1 MHNTQKTGH
10 IHPITQTIQQLTDI
24 FAEIGFVL
32 YNGPEVDTEWKVF
45 DALRVAGDHPARDS
59 QDTFW
64 LPDTYKRNEQ
74 KLLPRTHTSNA
85 QIKAMNEQVPPIRVI
100 SAGKVFRNEATDAT
114 HEAEFHQL
122 EGLCVDKNISMADL
136 KNTLTYVFKK
146 YFGNDIQVRF
156 RASYFPFVKP
166 GIEVD
171 IFWKDKWLEVCGAG
185 LTHSEVLEN
194 GFRDNSHMKDED
206 IRQYS
211 GFAFGMG
218 LERLVMLKY
227 GIDDIRDMST
237 GDIRFSRWF

>member
-1 MHNTQKTGH
+1 MQDTTTSGH
-10 IHPITQTIQQLTDI
+10 VHPIKQTIQEFVDI
-24 FAEIGFVL
+24 FAEIGFNL

-45 DALRVAGDHPARDS
+45 DALRVAKDHPARDS

-64 LPDTYKRNEQ
+64 MPAEYVRDNSPI
-74 KLLPRTHTSNA
+74 LPRTHTSNA
-85 QIKAMNEQVPPIRVI
+85 QIKCMNEQNPPIRVI

-146 YFGNDIQVRF
+146 YFGDDLQVRF

-171 IFWKDKWLEVCGAG
+171 ILWKDKWLEVCGAG
-185 LTHSEVLEN
+185 LTHEEVLKN
-194 GFRDNSHMKDED
+194 GLGNHMSDDE
-206 IRQYS
+206 IEQYS

-218 LERLVMLKY
+218 IERLVMLKY
-227 GIDDIRDMST
+227 GIDDIRDMSS

>member
-1 MHNTQKTGH
+1 MNSEKLKGH
-10 IHPITQTIQQLTDI
+10 AHPITQTIQQFVDI
-24 FAEIGFVL
+24 FAEIGFSL

-45 DALRVAGDHPARDS
+45 DALRMAGDHPARDA
-59 QDTFW
+59 QDSFW
-64 LPDTYKRNEQ
+64 LPDTYKRDGQ

-85 QIKAMNEQVPPIRVI
+85 QIKCMNENNPPIRVI
-100 SAGKVFRNEATDAT
+100 SAGKVFRNEALDAT

-122 EGLCVDKNISMADL
+122 EGVCVDKNISMADL

-146 YFGNDIQVRF
+146 YFGDDMQVRF

-171 IFWKDKWLEVCGAG
+171 ILWKDRWLEVCGAG
-185 LTHSEVLEN
+185 LMHEEVLKN
-194 GFRDNSHMKDED
+194 GLSTHMKDEE
-206 IRQYS
+206 IKQYS

-218 LERLVMLKY
+218 IERIVMLKY

>member
-1 MHNTQKTGH
+1 MSSEIKPGH
-10 IHPITQTIQQLTDI
+10 MHPITQTIQQFVDI
-24 FAEIGFVL
+24 FAEIGFSL
-32 YNGPEVDTEWKVF
+32 YNGPEIDTEWKIF
-45 DALRVAGDHPARDS
+45 DALRVAKDHPARDA

-64 LPDTYKRNEQ
+64 LPEQYKRDGER
-74 KLLPRTHTSNA
+74 LLPRTHTSNA
-85 QIKAMNEQVPPIRVI
+85 QIKCMNENPPPIRII

-122 EGLCVDKNISMADL
+122 EGLCVDKDVSMADL
-136 KNTLTYVFKK
+136 KNTLTYAFKK
-146 YFGNDIQVRF
+146 YFGEDIQVRF

-171 IFWKDKWLEVCGAG
+171 ILWKDKWLEVCGAG
-185 LTHSEVLEN
+185 LVHEEVLSN
-194 GFRDNSHMKDED
+194 GLGKDGS
-206 IRQYS
+206 QGYS